1 MGPLEQKAAAYAAA
15 RDQLAARQVK
25 AAQLPALRQKLEFD
39 QDEHAKLTVRVD
51 ELEAKA
57 GSVPRVGLVHDLAS
71 CLSHLWASEA
81 SKNVAFGIGLDIKEV
96 LAVYERQYGKIG
108 ATGDAEA
115 TRALP
120 KAIEARDLMARS
132 VENDRRD
139 IAAAEAAAGQMQE
152 GTAPEAVQPAD
163 VEAARAK
170 VAELRAE
177 RKVIDE
183 RVQQLLNAKRAATSA
198 TERTANAAQY
208 HQDVLAWSAIGDAL
222 SPDGIPGEI
231 LAEALQPVN
240 DKLADLADLAGWR
253 VPAIDPDMAITF
265 AGRPYRL
272 LSESERWR
280 VDALVGAALAEISG
294 LRCLILDR
302 FDCLDLPGR
311 SDALGLVDALAA
323 DGRMDTVLVLGTLK
337 AAPAAPSNAFTAH
350 WIDQGHAGQAK
361 LREAAS
367 PPRHQSLEM
376 QIARRQAA
384 EHLRKIGAPVKESTT
399 VLQMAAMIA
408 ERTGWPAPASA
419 PADLLA
425 FLERFLDQCSV
436 GVTPPP
442 YRPVVRRPMRY
453 DLAMREAL
461 HPRRRCAAAPDHG
474 HEQRDHL
481 EGIGSMSF
489 YTTIAR
495 LREATHSDVAGEA
508 PDSCL
513 VSREDLRIAL
523 YVIDRLEADA
533 RQTGLLS
540 HATMDRAPAPPGAGS
555 NSRPTLATPTR
566 RSPRVRSLIEI
577 VVPFTASLGTAGEL
591 HLRHS
596 DDFGDKAHLSIDV
609 GHPLNGSR
617 ASASLSV
624 GSMPQ
629 LTDGLMDFTHAIERN
644 IRLQNKD
651 L

>member
-1 MGPLEQKAAAYAAA
+1 MRINRITTENFQGARAVDLNLRTPATLIAGPNGAGKSSIAEAVRLALLGTPERVGLKKEYGALVSDGAKLGAVTLDLDEGAVGISLPKGAQSGEALVPQSPALPFVLAPERFAAAKPDERRSLLFALTGTNVKADEIERRLLARGCAAPLVTQIKPILRTGFAGGADFAKGQATEAKGAWKAAAGEQWGSQKAEGWQAEIPPFDQTALDKARADLTALDSRIDATAQSLGALEQKAAAYAAA
-15 RDQLAARQVK
+15 RDQLAARQAK

-39 QDEHAKLTVRVD
+39 QDEHAKLTARVD

-57 GSVPRVGLVHDLAS
+57 GSGPRVGLVHDLAS

-115 TRALP
+115 AGALP

-139 IAAAEAAAGQMQE
+139 IAAAEAAAAQLQDGA
-152 GTAPEAVQPAD
+152 APEAVQPAD

-170 VAELRAE
+170 VTALRAE
-177 RKVIDE
+177 RKAIDE

-253 VPAIDPDMAITF
+253 VPAIGADMVITF

-337 AAPAAPSNAFTAH
+337 AAPAAPSDAFTVH
-350 WIDQGHAGQAK
+350 WIAQGRAGQAK
-361 LREAAS
+361 LKEAA
-367 PPRHQSLEM
+367 
-376 QIARRQAA
+376 
-384 EHLRKIGAPVKESTT
+384 
-399 VLQMAAMIA
+399 
-408 ERTGWPAPASA
+408 
-419 PADLLA
+419 
-425 FLERFLDQCSV
+425 
-436 GVTPPP
+436 
-442 YRPVVRRPMRY
+442 
-453 DLAMREAL
+453 
-461 HPRRRCAAAPDHG
+461 
-474 HEQRDHL
+474 
-481 EGIGSMSF
+481 
-489 YTTIAR
+489 
-495 LREATHSDVAGEA
+495 
-508 PDSCL
+508 
-513 VSREDLRIAL
+513 
-523 YVIDRLEADA
+523 
-533 RQTGLLS
+533 
-540 HATMDRAPAPPGAGS
+540 
-555 NSRPTLATPTR
+555 
-566 RSPRVRSLIEI
+566 
-577 VVPFTASLGTAGEL
+577 
-591 HLRHS
+591 
-596 DDFGDKAHLSIDV
+596 
-609 GHPLNGSR
+609 
-617 ASASLSV
+617 
-624 GSMPQ
+624 
-629 LTDGLMDFTHAIERN
+629 
-644 IRLQNKD
+644 
-651 L
+651 